1 LGLAEVEAWAGDGR
15 KTVVGLSSDHA
26 AIGAQRL
33 AVDPAAI
40 RAGEEGDRSGDVV
53 GRAETLQRVH
63 LRHPGNEFVRL
74 AVEEEVAELAVL
86 FGLSENDSNRLRAAA
101 ILHDIT
107 KELSVDGHLELCK
120 KHSLEVTEDDLK
132 SPKVFHSLTGAY
144 EAMELYPE
152 TIDRETFNAIKYHTT
167 GRAGMTLFDKLLYL
181 ADYIEKTRSFPDC
194 VKLREYFYSKPASV
208 GHLNK
213 TLLISFDMT
222 LKNLEDEGQF
232 VHPST
237 LIARNAIAKE
247 IT

>member
-1 LGLAEVEAWAGDGR
+1 LVINEDPIEIS
-15 KTVVGLSSDHA
+15 SSD
-26 AIGAQRL
+26 I
-33 AVDPAAI
+33 
-40 RAGEEGDRSGDVV
+40 RSGSDQTRKKYLPKAVLDYIEANGIYAKNATV
-53 GRAETLQRVH
+53 TEEDLIR
-63 LRHPGNEFVRL
+63 LRGELNKFISGKRLSHSL

-86 FGLSENDSNRLRAAA
+86 FGLSENNSNRLRAAA

-181 ADYIEKTRSFPDC
+181 ADYIEKTRTFTDC